1 MAFKLDYDK
10 MLLLDAEDLAEG
22 GILRAYQSMQN
33 ALAQHGVEPAQVREF
48 VDSNNPSYSVRC
60 GEQEYV
66 IYSPARSAEK
76 AMVGMA

>member
-48 VDSNNPSYSVRC
+48 VQLKR
-60 GEQEYV
+60 
-66 IYSPARSAEK
+66 RW
-76 AMVGMA
+76 